1 MYSIAKHV
9 YMDDGEIDTI
19 SFVIDKENLKILRPK
34 IDEVLI
40 YDSKTNKK

>member
-40 YDSKTNKK
+40 